1 MKLRMSDIFPITQ
14 QDCDVWS
21 VRWPKFRNIR
31 LVDNKIQLVNTVF
44 GTLGL
49 DQAGFGIE
57 LINGEHSVLWM
68 SQNDW
73 AEDSDGTYSEHLQD
87 MYTISSMVFRDQ
99 KDAEL
104 LQDHLEKRLVW
115 RQLSTAAI

>member
-1 MKLRMSDIFPITQ
+1 MKLHMSDIFPITQ

-21 VRWPKFRNIR
+21 VRWPGFRNIR

-87 MYTISSMVFRDQ
+87 MYTISSMVFCDQ

-104 LQDHLEKRLVW
+104 LQDHLKKRLVW
-115 RQLSTAAI
+115 RRLSTPVI